1 MPRVS
6 VKCEVKTYDHEE
18 NSHAEGVKVV
28 VESHWNSSELVV
40 LTIGGERRT
49 VVGSDL
55 VAAIENCQRT
65 K

>member
-1 MPRVS
+1 MSRVS
-6 VKCEVKTYDHEE
+6 VKCEVRTYEHDK
-18 NSHAEGVKVV
+18 NSHSDGVKVV

-55 VAAIENCQRT
+55 VAAIENCRRT